1 MKRTGW
7 LGVAALAVIAEFA
20 VLAPAIAQ
28 EKTAPP
34 EHAMVMPDVDQHLK
48 MLSEKL
54 ALSAEQQEKTRPIL
68 KEMQDEMQKVSG
80 DKSLTPDQMHAQMH
94 PIMMKADK
102 QLREFLTDEQKT
114 KLDAMEEQMHHPH
127 ADHGSGD
134 SK

>member
-7 LGVAALAVIAEFA
+7 LGVAALAVIAELA

-34 EHAMVMPDVDQHLK
+34 ENAMVVPDVDQHLK

-54 ALSAEQQEKTRPIL
+54 ELTAEQQEKARPIL
-68 KEMQDEMQKVSG
+68 KEMQDEMQKVSD

-114 KLDAMEEQMHHPH
+114 KLDAMEEQMHHPK
-127 ADHGSGD
+127 SEQ
-134 SK
+134 